1 MRGARLSLLL
11 TAAVGMF
18 LAACSGTP
26 RHGHEHVKSL
36 PPAPGNVADA
46 VPRAEP
52 RSSHGNPPFY
62 EVNGQ
67 RFTVLASADN
77 YVERGVASWY
87 GPDFQG
93 HNTSSGERYDMYGM
107 TAAHKTLPIPC
118 YARITNLSNGRSVVV
133 RINDRG
139 PFVGNRIVDLSYSA
153 ATRLDIVRS
162 GTAFVELR
170 TVGPDALGA
179 PLNTPIVA
187 SAAAPRGGQSTAVVL
202 PDATAAPLGG
212 LSATV
217 APPTDAVAPPA
228 PATVAAPVATPP
240 AASEAQEAATAPEVA
255 LYIQVGAFA
264 DEGNAQRVIQ
274 RLQGAGI
281 PQVFSL
287 ASAGSGRTVR
297 RVRIGPISSV
307 EEFDRLAAQLA
318 TLGYPEARLAN
329 D

>member
-1 MRGARLSLLL
+1 MPAPRLALAASL
-11 TAAVGMF
+11 GIW
-18 LAACSGTP
+18 LAACSSTP
-26 RHGHEHVKSL
+26 RHGGEHIKSL

-46 VPRAEP
+46 VPSAEA
-52 RSSHGNPPFY
+52 RSTHGNPPFY
-62 EVNGQ
+62 DVNGQ
-67 RFTVLASADN
+67 RFTVLASSDN

-153 ATRLDIVRS
+153 ATRLDIVRT

-170 TVGPDALGA
+170 IVGPEA
-179 PLNTPIVA
+179 PSSAVSTPIVA
-187 SAAAPRGGQSTAVVL
+187 
-202 PDATAAPLGG
+202 
-212 LSATV
+212 
-217 APPTDAVAPPA
+217 
-228 PATVAAPVATPP
+228 VAAPVGNPSVVVAMPT
-240 AASEAQEAATAPEVA
+240 ASVDAATAPPEPASPLAPTPQPPESENSEPVAVPVA

-264 DEGNAQRVIQ
+264 DEGNAQRLIQ
-274 RLQGAGI
+274 RLRSAGI

-287 ASAGSGRTVR
+287 ASADSGRRLR
-297 RVRIGPISSV
+297 RVRIGPISTV

>member
-1 MRGARLSLLL
+1 MITVPRLTLAASL
-11 TAAVGMF
+11 AIG
-18 LAACSGTP
+18 LAACSSTP
-26 RHGHEHVKSL
+26 RHGGEHIKSL
-36 PPAPGNVADA
+36 PPPPGNVADA
-46 VPRAEP
+46 VPRTEA
-52 RSSHGNPPFY
+52 RSAHGNPPFY
-62 EVNGQ
+62 DVNGQ
-67 RFTVLASADN
+67 RFTVLASSDN

-153 ATRLDIVRS
+153 ATRLDIVRT

-170 TVGPDALGA
+170 IVGPEA
-179 PLNTPIVA
+179 PGSAVNTPIVA
-187 SAAAPRGGQSTAVVL
+187 AAAPVGNPSAVVAM
-202 PDATAAPLGG
+202 PSAAVDVATA
-212 LSATV
+212 
-217 APPTDAVAPPA
+217 PPE
-228 PATVAAPVATPP
+228 PVATLTATPQPP
-240 AASEAQEAATAPEVA
+240 DAGNSEPVAVPVA

-264 DEGNAQRVIQ
+264 DEGNALRLVQ
-274 RLQGAGI
+274 RLQSAGI
-281 PQVFSL
+281 PQVFSV
-287 ASAGSGRTVR
+287 ASSDSGRALR
-297 RVRIGPISSV
+297 RVRIGPISAV

>member
-1 MRGARLSLLL
+1 MRTLRIVVAASLAL
-11 TAAVGMF
+11 G
-18 LAACSGTP
+18 LAACSSAP
-26 RHGHEHVKSL
+26 RHSTARIESL
-36 PPAPGNVADA
+36 PAPGNVTDA
-46 VPRAEP
+46 VPRPEP

-62 EVNGQ
+62 DVNGE
-67 RFTVLASADN
+67 RFRVLASADN

-93 HNTSSGERYDMYGM
+93 HNTSSGERYDMYAM

-118 YARITNLSNGRSVVV
+118 YARITNLSNGRSIVV

-153 ATRLDIVRS
+153 ASRLDIVRT

-170 TVGPDALGA
+170 TIGPQAPDAQL
-179 PLNTPIVA
+179 
-187 SAAAPRGGQSTAVVL
+187 
-202 PDATAAPLGG
+202 
-212 LSATV
+212 
-217 APPTDAVAPPA
+217 PA
-228 PATVAAPVATPP
+228 PAIAAAPVA
-240 AASEAQEAATAPEVA
+240 AASSAAPMATASAIAAAMPDAAPQIQAPSESEQSPTLAKPVA

-264 DEGNAQRVIQ
+264 DEGNAARLIQ
-274 RLQGAGI
+274 RLQSAGI

-287 ASAGSGRTVR
+287 GGADAGRSLR
-297 RVRIGPISSV
+297 RVRIGPISTV

-318 TLGYPEARLAN
+318 TLGYPQARLAN